1 MICIMDCPALSFLI
15 VHTRSGAIGL
25 VADVYM
31 LKRVLPQLE
40 QEKPLSVGHI
50 SVASHLFECVCR
62 TVLLAKWKRICYDNS
77 SRAQVTKQTKSKE
90 AAQHPNTIWKSFK
103 CIGDHG

>member
-40 QEKPLSVGHI
+40 QENLFQC
-50 SVASHLFECVCR
+50 VASHLFECVCR
-62 TVLLAKWKRICYDNS
+62 TVSQMEENLL
-77 SRAQVTKQTKSKE
+77 
-90 AAQHPNTIWKSFK
+90 
-103 CIGDHG
+103 